1 MGSEIRIKL
10 LAFLIALTWLII
22 PVGVQATVVRMQTSL
37 GVVDIELYNLQA
49 PLTVTN
55 FLKYVNRGAYNN
67 SFIHRS
73 DPRNANNPQGV
84 GVIQGGGYA
93 WNSAGTQVL
102 EIRPDPP
109 IDNEYSV
116 LRPNVRGTIA
126 MAKVGFNPDSATS
139 QWFINLVDNTTVLGV
154 TNNDGFTVFGRV
166 MANGMAV
173 VDAIAALSR
182 VNAGGAFATLPL
194 VSRPPDNILRPEN
207 LVMIRSA
214 AVLPTT
220 TATAS
225 PEDRLFNYLEAQ
237 FFEHVA
243 PASQPSA
250 TAYGYDY
257 RYYPDTVSCVG
268 IKDDLVY
275 YAGPL
280 SGGNIVELGT
290 FADWFAL
297 AGSAGY

>member
-1 MGSEIRIKL
+1 VGSEIRIKFL
-10 LAFLIALTWLII
+10 VFLIALTWLIL

-49 PLTVTN
+49 PQTVTN
-55 FLKYVNRGAYNN
+55 FLKYVNRSAYNN

-73 DPRNANNPQGV
+73 DPRSNSNPQGV

-93 WNSAGTQVL
+93 WNNSGTQ
-102 EIRPDPP
+102 IFSIPTDTK
-109 IDNEYSV
+109 IDNEFSMV
-116 LRPNVRGTIA
+116 RPNVRGTIA
-126 MAKVGFNPDSATS
+126 MAKVGGDPDSATS
-139 QWFINLVDNTTVLGV
+139 QWFVNLVDNTIVLGV
-154 TNNDGFTVFGRV
+154 TNNGGFTVFGEV

-207 LVMIRSA
+207 LVMIASA

-220 TATAS
+220 TVS
-225 PEDRLFNYLEAQ
+225 QSDRLFNYLEAQ
-237 FFEHVA
+237 FFEYVS
-243 PASQPSA
+243 PASQPSE
-250 TAYGYDY
+250 TAYGYYY
-257 RYYPDTVSCVG
+257 RYYPDTISCVG

-290 FADWFAL
+290 FADWFAR
-297 AGSAGY
+297 ADSAGY

>member
-1 MGSEIRIKL
+1 MPFVNLQARL
-10 LAFLIALTWLII
+10 LLFLVALMCLAV
-22 PVGVQATVVRMQTSL
+22 PAVGQATVVRMQTSL

-49 PLTVTN
+49 PQTVTN

-73 DPRNANNPQGV
+73 DPRNASYPQGV

-93 WNSAGTQVL
+93 WNTSGTQIF
-102 EIRPDPP
+102 EIKTDPP
-109 IDNEYSV
+109 IKNEFSV

-126 MAKVGFNPDSATS
+126 MAKLGLNPDSATS
-139 QWFINLVDNTTVLGV
+139 QWFINLVDNTNVLGV
-154 TNNDGFTVFGRV
+154 SNNGGYTVFGEV
-166 MANGMAV
+166 MANGMEV
-173 VDAIAALSR
+173 VDAIAALPR
-182 VNAGGAFATLPL
+182 ANAGGAFATLPL

-207 LVMIRSA
+207 LVMIESA

-220 TATAS
+220 TATPA
-225 PEDRLFNYLEAQ
+225 DRLFNYLEAQ
-237 FFEHVA
+237 FFEHA
-243 PASQPSA
+243 SPASQPSA
-250 TAYGYDY
+250 SAYGYYY

-280 SGGNIVELGT
+280 TGGNIVALGT

-297 AGSAGY
+297 AVSAGY

>member
-10 LAFLIALTWLII
+10 LVFLIALTWLVL
-22 PVGVQATVVRMQTSL
+22 PVDVQATVVRMQTSL

-49 PLTVTN
+49 PQTVTN

-73 DPRNANNPQGV
+73 DPRNASNPQGV

-93 WNSAGTQVL
+93 WNTSGTQMFV
-102 EIRPDPP
+102 IPTDPP
-109 IDNEYSV
+109 IDNEFSV

-139 QWFINLVDNTTVLGV
+139 QWFVNLVDNTTVLGV
-154 TNNDGFTVFGRV
+154 SNNGGFTVFGRV

-207 LVMIRSA
+207 LVMIESA
-214 AVLPTT
+214 AVLPATT
-220 TATAS
+220 TR
-225 PEDRLFNYLEAQ
+225 EDRLFNYLEAQ
-237 FFEHVA
+237 FFEYVS
-243 PASQPSA
+243 PSSQPSD
-250 TAYGYDY
+250 TAYGYYY
-257 RYYPDTVSCVG
+257 RYYPDTISCIG

-280 SGGNIVELGT
+280 TGGIIVELGT
-290 FADWFAL
+290 FADWFAE
-297 AGSAGY
+297 ADSAGY